1 MTVLIGILAYA
12 VYTDMRSYRI
22 SNLCILL
29 GIIAGMLMTFVSY
42 SYAGAAAAAAR
53 MAVVFIVFYPF
64 YIIGGLGA
72 GDVKLL
78 MVLGCFLQRERLIS
92 CLLMAMLIAGAA
104 AVVKM
109 LIFEESRQRLY
120 YLGRYI
126 RKAAFTGVFDEYET
140 DLGQK
145 KSVIRL
151 SVPVL
156 ASVALMY
163 LGIF

>member
-1 MTVLIGILAYA
+1 MTVLMGILAYA

-78 MVLGCFLQRERLIS
+78 MVLGCFLQGERLIS

-126 RKAAFTGVFDEYET
+126 RKAASTGVFDEYET